1 MKNTITIK
9 ELYADVRDGRIVSDI
24 ELQREIIYD
33 DDKQR
38 LVIDSIANDIPL
50 PAFYLWKNKNGIL
63 EVLDG
68 KQRIHAITR
77 FIENDLQYDNLLWKE
92 LNSKRPEL
100 QEKINNTKL
109 SIIICEGEEEHKRE
123 IFSRINT
130 LGVPLSQ
137 YEVLNG
143 LYAGEYLRGLSKFV
157 EADKDARKVLGSNS
171 RGKNQMKVL
180 DFICSL
186 KHVKDKKEYV
196 KQQADLPFEDDQILV
211 TKHFR
216 FVAAVFD
223 DYGSLPML
231 LRLAVKY
238 KKDISIWKSY
248 KAEINKRLKAFRK
261 SQDYKLVVNKEK
273 ETEDIIQA
281 IVNGISVDPK
291 RLFTRDDKKILCDEA
306 FNDPERHDG
315 KGKILCSGGC
325 KQYFFPEELTVDHKR
340 PWSLGG
346 RTNISNAEL
355 LCRACNSKK
364 GNN

>member
-1 MKNTITIK
+1 MTIK
-9 ELYADVRDGRIVSDI
+9 QLYADVRDGRIVSDI
-24 ELQREIIYD
+24 ELQREIVYD

-77 FIENDLQYDNLLWKE
+77 FYENDLQYDNLLWKE

-100 QEKINNTKL
+100 QEKINDTEL
-109 SIIICEGEEEHKRE
+109 SIIVCEGAEEHKRE

-130 LGVPLSQ
+130 LGVPLSPF
-137 YEVLNG
+137 EVLNG
-143 LYAGEYLRGLSKFV
+143 LYAGEYLRGLSRFV

-186 KHVKDKKEYV
+186 KQIKDRKEYV
-196 KQQADLPFEDDQILV
+196 KQHADLPFEDDQILV
-211 TKHFR
+211 TRHFR
-216 FVAAVFD
+216 FVASIFD

-238 KKDISIWKSY
+238 KKDIAIWKSH
-248 KAEINKRLKAFRK
+248 KPEINKRLKAFRK
-261 SQDYKLVVNKEK
+261 SQDYKLVVDKEK

-291 RLFTRDDKKILCDEA
+291 RFFTSDDRKQLCEEA
-306 FNDPERHDG
+306 LQDSARNDG

-325 KQYFFPEELTVDHKR
+325 GQYFLPDELTVDHKY

-346 RTNISNAEL
+346 RTEISNAEL
-355 LCRACNSKK
+355 LCRACNSRK
-364 GNN
+364 GNR